1 MNMNNNTLRPIN
13 LPTRLPKVG
22 TTIFTVMSALAN
34 DYQAINLGQ
43 GFPDFSCDSR
53 LLDAV
58 NEAMRSNHNQYP
70 PMAGIAVLRE
80 GISKKI
86 SALYNHTYDPLTE
99 ITVTAGGTQGI
110 FTAIACAVRPG
121 DEVIVLEPVY
131 DSYIPAI
138 DTVGGTAIPVQLTLQ
153 RDGAGDITGYA
164 IPWDEIKQAISSRTR
179 MIMINSPHN
188 PTGMVW
194 QANDLEKL
202 ADLIR
207 GTDILVCSDEVYEHM
222 VYDGQQHQSVARHPE
237 LANRSF
243 LISSFGKTYHVTG
256 WKVGYVAAPEYLMQ
270 EFRKVHQFNVFTV
283 NTPMQYGLAN
293 YLQDATPYLQLA
305 RFYQQKRDFLR
316 SGLQTTRFKL
326 LPTPGTYFQC
336 VNYTHLD
343 IPESSLNESDFC
355 QWLTKEIGV
364 AAIPVSAFYDKNVES
379 GVIRFC
385 FAKQETTLQ
394 QALERLSKL

>member
-1 MNMNNNTLRPIN
+1 MNMNNNTLRQIN

-153 RDGAGDITGYA
+153 RDSAGDITGYA
-164 IPWDEIKQAISSRTR
+164 IPWDQIKQVISSRTR

-222 VYDGQQHQSVARHPE
+222 VYDGQQHQSIARHPE

-283 NTPMQYGLAN
+283 NTPMQYGLAS
-293 YLQDATPYLQLA
+293 YLQNATPYLQLA
-305 RFYQQKRDFLR
+305 QFYQQKRDFLR

-336 VNYTHLD
+336 VDYTHLG

-355 QWLTKEIGV
+355 QWLTK
-364 AAIPVSAFYDKNVES
+364 
-379 GVIRFC
+379 
-385 FAKQETTLQ
+385 
-394 QALERLSKL
+394 